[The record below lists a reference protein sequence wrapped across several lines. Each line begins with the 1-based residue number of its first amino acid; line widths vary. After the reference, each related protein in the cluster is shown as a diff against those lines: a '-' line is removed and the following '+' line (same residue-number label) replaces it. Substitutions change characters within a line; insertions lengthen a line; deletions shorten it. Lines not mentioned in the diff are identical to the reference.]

1 MLSEADVATTQLRFP
16 LGERVECNIGS
27 WTPGTVVKLFY
38 TQKSFPAGKYAP
50 YQIRLDDGRLI
61 YSPADEDRVIR
72 KVGPDPGKS
81 ALVDEE
87 EVERPEEEKLPIT
100 VVTGFLGAGK
110 TTLVNYILREQ
121 SEKKICVIENEF
133 GSVSIDELLVKENLS
148 AAEEI
153 INMDNGCACCTVRGD
168 LVKAF
173 GQIKARIKDFDMV
186 LLETT
191 GLADPAPVIK
201 TITSDWSLMNA
212 FRIDGVLCLV
222 DCKHILTHLN
232 EEREEDTVNESVQQV
247 AFSDRILLNKTDLVT
262 KAELK
267 TVKETIFSINSFAET
282 IESQQSRVPMDKL
295 MGLNSFSLER
305 FEEEMKEYD
314 LDEAEEC
321 TDTDCTDASCSIHG
335 HDDAKH
341 DHACDEEAC
350 TEHGH
355 EEHAHSE
362 HGHEEHAR
370 SEHGHKEH
378 AHKEHAR
385 AEHDHSQ
392 KKTKKKI
399 HDLSGV
405 GSFALFS
412 DVPLRSIDFNRF
424 MTRLLSAKSK
434 DLYRSKGVL
443 CFEQEGN
450 KKFVFQGVHE
460 DIQFTEARTEWA
472 ENEPKVSKIVFIGKN
487 LNKEELETGFKACQ
501 ANPNQRSANTDSG
514 VDSGFF
520 S

>member
-1 MLSEADVATTQLRFP
+1 MISEADVATTQLRFP

-72 KVGPDPGKS
+72 KVVPDAGKS

-133 GSVSIDELLVKENLS
+133 GSVSIDEQLVKENLS

-168 LVKAF
+168 LVKVF

-222 DCKHILTHLN
+222 DCKHIRTHLN

-267 TVKETIFSINSFAET
+267 LVRETIFSINSFAET

-321 TDTDCTDASCSIHG
+321 TDADCTDASCSIHG
-335 HDDAKH
+335 QDHVKH
-341 DHACDEEAC
+341 DHDCDEEAYI
-350 TEHGH
+350 EHGH

-362 HGHEEHAR
+362 HGHEEQAH
-370 SEHGHKEH
+370 SEHGHEEH
-378 AHKEHAR
+378 AHHKEHAR

-399 HDLSGV
+399 HDISGV

-487 LNKEELETGFKACQ
+487 LNKEELEKGFKACQ
-501 ANPNQRSANTDSG
+501 ANANQRSANTDSG
-514 VDSGFF
+514 FF